1 MWGYMAY
8 YVPPSKK
15 VGRHVPRVLH
25 QIAPM
30 STVNFL
36 STNYV
41 LSLTILITSKLSF
54 LRFLL
59 PQLQPP
65 LRKILAAPLVVF
77 RGARLQVG
85 RLSETKGDALA

>member
-1 MWGYMAY
+1 VTNVTIRFETSINTNPNRKMWGYMAY

-15 VGRHVPRVLH
+15 VGGHVPRVLH

-30 STVNFL
+30 STVNFV

-54 LRFLL
+54 SRLLL
-59 PQLQPP
+59 P
-65 LRKILAAPLVVF
+65 
-77 RGARLQVG
+77 
-85 RLSETKGDALA
+85 

>member
-65 LRKILAAPLVVF
+65 PLEKSWLRPWSCFAVLDYRLV
-77 RGARLQVG
+77 
-85 RLSETKGDALA
+85 ALVKQKVMH